1 MCQQWKDEVLANSPD
16 GSVIAV
22 NKWLA
27 RLTLDVIGEAA
38 FDFKFGSLDNDLNE
52 VSQAY
57 KDMLCVPLSRSPPP
71 TLC

>member
-1 MCQQWKDEVLANSPD
+1 MCQQWNDEVLANSPD
-16 GSVIAV
+16 GAVIPV

-27 RLTLDVIGEAA
+27 RLTLDVIGDAA

-57 KDMLCVPLSRSPPP
+57 KDML
-71 TLC
+71 